1 MCARLALGSADASE
15 NGRYGPVTTERGGA
29 DLKVV
34 ALLPVL
40 VVLVAACGGGG
51 GSSEDSVTIGALL
64 PLSGDLASYGEA
76 SQATLQAA
84 LDAINEDTELSVE
97 LVTRD
102 TETDPE
108 AAQSALEE
116 LDADG
121 INVVIGPYASSTV
134 EAVKDYADINGIV
147 LVSPLSTAGTLAIPD
162 DNIYRV
168 TPDERAEGEA
178 LAAVLAEDGIDTVIP
193 VTRDDP
199 GNRGL
204 QVGLK
209 AAFEAAGGTVVEGVT
224 YGPDVTDFDA
234 VVADIVTRLEDAGGE
249 SKAVY
254 LTAFAEVV
262 QLFNSA
268 SDANDPALTSVPWY
282 GSDSVALS
290 EELVA
295 DPVAAEFAV
304 EVGYPNPVLGL
315 RAQDRDMWQPV
326 SDAVEEEIGR
336 RPDTFA
342 LAAYDALVVMH
353 MAIESAGVDA
363 DAEDIGAAFVT
374 AAASHTGL
382 TGPTDLNE
390 AGDRAGASFD
400 FWAVCR
406 SGSAFKWVRTISYSP
421 AASGEASITRTNC

>member
-1 MCARLALGSADASE
+1 M
-15 NGRYGPVTTERGGA
+15 
-29 DLKVV
+29 KIV
-34 ALLPVL
+34 ALLPVVL
-40 VVLVAACGGGG
+40 VVLLAACGGGG

-76 SQATLQAA
+76 SEATLEAA
-84 LDAINEDTELSVE
+84 RDAINEDTELQVE

-108 AAQSALEE
+108 AAQNALED
-116 LDADG
+116 LDAND
-121 INVVIGPYASSTV
+121 IKVVIGPYASSTV
-134 EAVKDYADINGIV
+134 DAVKDYADTNDIV

-162 DNIYRV
+162 DNIYRF

-193 VTRDDP
+193 VTRDDA

-224 YGPDVTDFDA
+224 YGPDEADFDEVA
-234 VVADIVTRLEDAGGE
+234 ADIAARVEATGGE
-249 SKAVY
+249 STAVY
-254 LTAFAEVV
+254 LTAFGEVA

-268 SDANDPALTSVPWY
+268 SNDPALSSVPWY

-295 DPVAAEFAV
+295 DPVAADFAV
-304 EVGYPNPVLGL
+304 KVGYPNPILGL
-315 RAQDRDMWQPV
+315 RDQDRNLWQPV
-326 SDAVEEEIGR
+326 IDTVEDEIGR

-342 LAAYDALVVMH
+342 LAAYDALVVLH

-363 DAEDIGAAFVT
+363 DAQDIAAAFVT
-374 AAASHTGL
+374 AADSHTGL

-390 AGDRAGASFD
+390 AGDRASASFD
-400 FWAVCR
+400 FWAVCGA
-406 SGSAFKWVRTISYSP
+406 GSAFRWVRTISYSP
-421 AASGEASITRTNC
+421 TASGEPSITRTNC